1 MIKLK
6 RLFLTAAVSLTTVI
20 TLSFGC
26 LTAGAAEVNGTSAL
40 SMKYYTGTAS
50 SKQWKTFKTS
60 ATDSGITGL
69 RLTTDPNA
77 SYYLQYQTQNSGL
90 TYFYSEV
97 SSLATV
103 ANAYAGTGDCESEAK
118 QRAIQCIRIRVLE
131 KGTDDPIKSEIV
143 VIYRVKANGKW
154 LSWVGSADQSTCRNI
169 MQKYGLEGGL
179 ETSDDYAGIP
189 GRNIEGLEIRLFDER
204 GGQGEPDEGITEI
217 SGKEESPALSFTAN
231 GSQSFVSFDRITP
244 MQSSIDTIKIVTP
257 ASKQYYLSYKVKA
270 EGAGDYYSAVDSRN
284 TSASEYAGIFGR
296 PIQRVKIDV
305 LTKGGSNVTENIV
318 VMYRVYTDRWLP
330 WVSNA
335 DPEWMKSVKLRYNI
349 AGELDTSYDGFAGL
363 DGKNIKA
370 VEIRLF
376 EEKDIVTDV
385 SHGNEKLISA
395 PYISQV
401 GVYPTGCE
409 SVSTVMA
416 LQYAGV
422 DISVDTFIDDYLD
435 KSSST
440 YDFDPNVSFG
450 GNPRSSSGIGCYAP
464 VIKKALDKALA
475 GSDFYGE
482 NITGKTLSQLCSE
495 YIDNGIPVIT
505 WATTDMKD
513 AYPGK
518 QLATMT
524 WIAPEHCLLLVGY
537 DDSCYIFND
546 PQRQANKHYLKA
558 DVEAAHKALGSQAV
572 VVLEK
577 EPVCPDAP
585 STAEPQEYVR
595 ENSAEQS
602 IYNNAVDLSRGS
614 HIIRTELISPAAGG
628 KTAFTISYDS
638 SRLVSGS
645 LGAGWYHNFE
655 TRLEAYGDI
664 VWIYETPSVRCG
676 YARTDADTYAA
687 RSHGR
692 ENYILTR
699 LDDGWVLDRNKNG
712 KLYFDLSGR
721 LTAAEDKNLNKT
733 VISYLDNKI
742 TITDPV
748 GATVT
753 LTLTDGL
760 VTGVTDG
767 ASVFNLTYKNGYLLS
782 VGNNGGETVY
792 YTYNEQGRIETGA
805 GGRNGYFRNVYD
817 GAGRLSEQVTDEESG
832 IKTAFAYTETADGLT
847 VGVTAAGVKKSL
859 AYFSGGMLVKFQ
871 AEDGGVTEYAYDGNL
886 NLTSVLYPDGKGETT
901 VYNALNLPVR
911 HTDVSGRTKAMAYDD
926 NNNLISAVYDDKG
939 DLNGDGAVDVRDLV
953 RMKRLLADGDTP
965 VNSGSADIN
974 ADSSENA
981 SDSAVLQRYLF
992 GFRDGH
998 ILCETFVYN
1007 EKNQLVCHT
1016 GTDGTVT
1023 RYNPESSEAAE

>member
-6 RLFLTAAVSLTTVI
+6 RLFLTAAVSLATVI
-20 TLSFGC
+20 AVFSGC

-77 SYYLQYQTQNSGL
+77 SYYLEYQTQNSGL
-90 TYFYSEV
+90 TYFFGEV
-97 SSLATV
+97 SSLAT
-103 ANAYAGTGDCESEAK
+103 AADAYAGTGDCESEAK

-131 KGTDDPIKSEIV
+131 KGTDAEIKSEIV
-143 VIYRVKANGKW
+143 VMYRTKTGGRWLPWVSNADPEWMESVK
-154 LSWVGSADQSTCRNI
+154 S
-169 MQKYGLEGGL
+169 KYGLDGTLDKSG
-179 ETSDDYAGIP
+179 SYAGLP
-189 GRNIEGLEIRLFDER
+189 GQNIEGLEIRLFDER

-231 GSQSFVSFDRITP
+231 GSQSFVSFNRVTL
-244 MQSSIDTIKIVTP
+244 MQSGTINTLKIQTDP
-257 ASKQYYLSYKVKA
+257 SKQYYLSYRVRA
-270 EGAGDYYSAVDSRN
+270 EGESGYYSAVKSTD
-284 TSASEYAGIFGR
+284 TGADAYAGVFSK
-296 PIQRVKIDV
+296 PIQTLEIEVC
-305 LTKGGSNVTENIV
+305 TKSGTSITENIV
-318 VMYRVYTDRWLP
+318 VMFRAYTDRWLP

-349 AGELDTSYDGFAGL
+349 AGSLDTGSGYAGIV
-363 DGKNIKA
+363 GQNIKA

-376 EEKDIVTDV
+376 EEKDIITDV
-385 SHGNEKLISA
+385 SHSNEVSVAA

-416 LQYAGV
+416 LQAAGIDITV
-422 DISVDTFIDDYLD
+422 DRFIDNYLD
-435 KSSST
+435 MTSDT
-440 YDFDPNVSFG
+440 DNFDPNVSFG
-450 GNPRSSSGIGCYAP
+450 GNPRGSGFGCYAP

-505 WATTDMKD
+505 WATTDMKES
-513 AYPGK
+513 YPGK

-558 DVEAAHKALGSQAV
+558 DVEAAYKALGSQAV

-585 STAEPQEYVR
+585 STAEPQEYAR

-614 HIIRTELISPAAGG
+614 HIIRTELISPAADG

-655 TRLEAYGDI
+655 MRLEAYGDI

-676 YARTDADTYAA
+676 YTRTASNTYAA
-687 RSHGR
+687 YSHGR

-699 LDDGWVLDRNKNG
+699 LDDGWLLDRNKTG

-733 VISYLDNKI
+733 VISYSDNKI
-742 TITDPV
+742 EITDSAA
-748 GATVT
+748 GKIT

-782 VGNNGGETVY
+782 VGNTGGETVY
-792 YTYNEQGRIETGA
+792 YTYNEQGRIETGT
-805 GGRNGYFRNVYD
+805 GGKSGYFRNVYD

-847 VGVTAAGVKKSL
+847 VGITAAGGKKSI

-886 NLTSVLYPDGKGETT
+886 NLTSVLYPDGKSEVT

-911 HTDVSGRTKAMAYDD
+911 HTDISGITKAMAYDG

-939 DLNGDGAVDVRDLV
+939 DLNGDGEVDVRDLV
-953 RMKRLLADGDTP
+953 RMKRLLADGETP

-974 ADSSENA
+974 SDLSENA

-992 GFRDGH
+992 GFRDGN

-1007 EKNQLVCHT
+1007 DKNQLISHT

-1023 RYNPESSEAAE
+1023 EYNPESAETSE